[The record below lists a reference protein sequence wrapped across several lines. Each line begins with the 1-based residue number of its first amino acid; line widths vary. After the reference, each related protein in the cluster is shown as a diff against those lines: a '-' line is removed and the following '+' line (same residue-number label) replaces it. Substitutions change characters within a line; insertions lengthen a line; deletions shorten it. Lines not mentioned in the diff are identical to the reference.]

1 MTDPRRYLIRMI
13 LFLIVVGGIA
23 ALLHQPLISAFMG
36 NPALNGVILC
46 ALALGIAYSIRQIL
60 RLSPE
65 RRWLNG
71 LRENGKLDQP
81 NAKPVLLATVYA
93 MLADQRHDAQLSALS
108 LRSVLDGV
116 AARLDEGR
124 EISRYMIGLLVFLG
138 LLGTFWGLL
147 QTIGAVGLVVGSL
160 DADATDFG
168 KMMTQLREGLDAPLS
183 GMATAFSSSLFGLAG
198 SLILG
203 FLDLQL
209 GQAMGRFFNE
219 LEDWLSAF
227 ARFNDSSPASPA
239 VAQSPL
245 ASGMSEE
252 AARALLSLSHSIA
265 AGEENR
271 SATLVQ
277 LNKLNLSIAGINEA
291 LLDDRRLR
299 EQLAELN
306 ANIISLSED
315 LRQDRDRQGQIV
327 GTELRG
333 LSAAIANLIN
343 VKPVTKSPPK
353 SSARPANQPTNSPE
367 TGDDK

>member
-1 MTDPRRYLIRMI
+1 MCKGAWQIMTDPRRYLVRMI
-13 LFLIVVGGIA
+13 IFLAIVASIA
-23 ALLHQPLISAFMG
+23 ALLWAPLHNAFMG
-36 NPALNGVILC
+36 NPALNGVILG
-46 ALALGIAYSIRQIL
+46 ALLLGIIYVIRQTL

-65 RRWLNG
+65 QRWLVG
-71 LRENGKLDQP
+71 VQKNGKLKQP

-93 MLADQRHDAQLSALS
+93 MLADQNQGEHLSALS

-160 DADATDFG
+160 DADSTNFDT
-168 KMMTQLREGLDAPLS
+168 MMIQLRNGLDAPLS

-198 SLILG
+198 SLVLG

-227 ARFNDSSPASPA
+227 AKFNEGGAKTDGVSTSA
-239 VAQSPL
+239 L

-265 AGEENR
+265 AGEESR
-271 SATLVQ
+271 AQTLAQ
-277 LNKLNLSIAGINEA
+277 MSTMNTALASLNEA
-291 LLDDRRLR
+291 MADDRRLR
-299 EQLAELN
+299 EQLAQLN
-306 ANIISLSED
+306 ANILQLSAD
-315 LRQDRDRQGQIV
+315 LQRDRTQQTSV
-327 GTELRG
+327 VASELRA
-333 LSAAIANLIN
+333 LSSSIAKLISE
-343 VKPVTKSPPK
+343 KSAP
-353 SSARPANQPTNSPE
+353 RPAPRASK
-367 TGDDK
+367 DS

>member
-1 MTDPRRYLIRMI
+1 MCKGAWQIMTDPRRYLVRMI
-13 LFLIVVGGIA
+13 IFLAIVASIA
-23 ALLHQPLISAFMG
+23 ALLWAPLHNAFMG
-36 NPALNGVILC
+36 NPALNGVILG
-46 ALALGIAYSIRQIL
+46 ALLLGIIYVIRQTL

-65 RRWLNG
+65 QRWLVG
-71 LRENGKLDQP
+71 VQKNGKLKQP

-93 MLADQRHDAQLSALS
+93 MLADQNQGEHLSALS

-160 DADATDFG
+160 DADSTNFDT
-168 KMMTQLREGLDAPLS
+168 MMTQLRNGLDAPLS

-198 SLILG
+198 SLVLG

-227 ARFNDSSPASPA
+227 AKFNEGGAKTDGVSTSA
-239 VAQSPL
+239 L

-265 AGEENR
+265 AGEESR
-271 SATLVQ
+271 AQTLAQ
-277 LNKLNLSIAGINEA
+277 MSTMNTALASLNEA
-291 LLDDRRLR
+291 MADDRRLR
-299 EQLAELN
+299 EQLAQLN
-306 ANIISLSED
+306 ANILQLSAD
-315 LRQDRDRQGQIV
+315 LQRDRTQQTSV
-327 GTELRG
+327 VASELRA
-333 LSAAIANLIN
+333 LSSSIAKLISE
-343 VKPVTKSPPK
+343 KSAP
-353 SSARPANQPTNSPE
+353 RPAPRAFKDS
-367 TGDDK
+367 

>member
-13 LFLIVVGGIA
+13 LFLAGVGVIA
-23 ALLHQPLISAFMG
+23 GLLHAPLTTAFMG
-36 NPALNGVILC
+36 NPVLNGVILG
-46 ALALGIAYSIRQIL
+46 ALFLGIAYVMRQIL

-65 RRWLNG
+65 RRWLDG
-71 LRENGKLDQP
+71 IQENGKLDQP
-81 NAKPVLLATVYA
+81 HAKPVLLATVYA

-160 DADATDFG
+160 DTNATDFT
-168 KMMTQLREGLDAPLS
+168 KMMAQLREGLDAPLS

-227 ARFNDSSPASPA
+227 ARFNDSNPATGGPAS
-239 VAQSPL
+239 QSPL
-245 ASGMSEE
+245 AAGMSEE

-265 AGEENR
+265 AGEESRN
-271 SATLVQ
+271 ATLAQ
-277 LNKLNLSIAGINEA
+277 LSQMNASIAGLNEA
-291 LLDDRRLR
+291 LVDDRRLR
-299 EQLAELN
+299 DQLAQLN
-306 ANIISLSED
+306 ANIARLSED
-315 LRQDRDRQGQIV
+315 LHADRGRHGQIIAE
-327 GTELRG
+327 ELRG
-333 LSAAIANLIN
+333 LSSAIATLIDAKA
-343 VKPVTKSPPK
+343 KPKTDNRGPK
-353 SSARPANQPTNSPE
+353 
-367 TGDDK
+367 

>member
-1 MTDPRRYLIRMI
+1 MTDPRRYLVRMI
-13 LFLIVVGGIA
+13 IFLAIVASIA
-23 ALLHQPLISAFMG
+23 ALLWAPLHNAFMG
-36 NPALNGVILC
+36 NPALNGVILG
-46 ALALGIAYSIRQIL
+46 ALLLGIIYVIRQTL

-65 RRWLNG
+65 QQWLVG
-71 LRENGKLDQP
+71 VQKNGKLKQP

-93 MLADQRHDAQLSALS
+93 MLADQNQGEHLSALS

-147 QTIGAVGLVVGSL
+147 QTIGAVGLVVGSI
-160 DADATDFG
+160 DADSTNFDT
-168 KMMTQLREGLDAPLS
+168 MMTQLRNGLDAPLS

-198 SLILG
+198 SLVLG

-227 ARFNDSSPASPA
+227 AKFNEGGAKTDGVSTSA
-239 VAQSPL
+239 L

-265 AGEENR
+265 AGEESR
-271 SATLVQ
+271 AQTLAQ
-277 LNKLNLSIAGINEA
+277 MSTMNTTLASLNEA
-291 LLDDRRLR
+291 MADDRRLR
-299 EQLAELN
+299 EQLAQLN
-306 ANIISLSED
+306 VNIIQLSAD
-315 LRQDRDRQGQIV
+315 LQRDRTQQTSIV
-327 GTELRG
+327 ASELRA
-333 LSAAIANLIN
+333 LSSSITKLISE
-343 VKPVTKSPPK
+343 KSAP
-353 SSARPANQPTNSPE
+353 RPAPRASK
-367 TGDDK
+367 DS